1 MDSCFMCYEIQDR
14 LFCLGSTVL
23 ATTFLV
29 SILVMRCRPHGIS
42 SRVSWTASSRSRR
55 SFANV
60 PDGPRTVS
68 FDLRTSFFS
77 KKEKVTEERERERKK
92 ERKKERGRES
102 E

>member
-1 MDSCFMCYEIQDR
+1 MCYEIQDR